1 MNASQMSYEEK
12 KPTEERGKENQL
24 PDVGKISPEIFD
36 ELIYPH
42 LGADCKSILVGPKHG
57 VDIGVVDLGEDKV
70 MVTTTDPVFIV
81 PEYGFE
87 RAAWFAIH
95 ILASDAVTSGLKP
108 NYLSI
113 DLNLPLSMTKDQ
125 LSTMWR
131 VISEECKKMGMSIIS
146 GHTARYHG
154 CNYPMVGG
162 ATVICMGEKS
172 KYVSPQMATLGDRV
186 IITKGAAIEAAGIFA
201 VAFKDRIEEY
211 FGKDFSQRAE
221 KIFYQMSV
229 VEDALT
235 AVEVGTR
242 KNGVTAMHDATEC
255 GIWGGL
261 YELAKASNVGM
272 RIEKDKIIVLDE
284 VEKICSKFDMDPY
297 SSISEGTLIVTCK
310 EAKAELVVKKLKDKN
325 IPSSIVGDV
334 IPEEKGILLVDN
346 NREKLLEHPRIDPF
360 WIAFNKALTQ

>member
-1 MNASQMSYEEK
+1 MPK
-12 KPTEERGKENQL
+12 KQNRNTNEVNENQL
-24 PDVGKISPEIFD
+24 PEVGKISPEIFD
-36 ELIYPH
+36 ELIYPN
-42 LGADCKSILVGPKHG
+42 LGASSKSILVGPKHG

-95 ILASDAVTSGLKP
+95 ILSSDAVTSGLKP
-108 NYLSI
+108 SYLSI

-131 VISEECKKMGMSIIS
+131 VMSEECKKIGMSIIS

-162 ATVICMGEKS
+162 ATVICIGEKS
-172 KYVSPQMATLGDRV
+172 KYVSPEMAKVGDKV
-186 IITKGAAIEAAGIFA
+186 IITKGAAIEATGIFA

-211 FGKDFSQRAE
+211 FGKDFSRRAE

-242 KNGVTAMHDATEC
+242 ENGITAMHDATEC

-261 YELAKASNVGM
+261 YELARASHVGI
-272 RIEKDKIIVLDE
+272 RIEKNKIIVLDE
-284 VEKICSKFDMDPY
+284 VEKICSRFEMDPY
-297 SSISEGTLIVTCK
+297 SSISEGTLIITCK
-310 EAKAELVVKKLKDKN
+310 EAKAELVVEKLKNKS

-334 IPEEKGILLVDN
+334 IPEEKGILLVEN
-346 NREKLLEHPRIDPF
+346 NREKLLEHPRVDPF
-360 WIAFNKALTQ
+360 WIAFDKALARRKV

>member
-1 MNASQMSYEEK
+1 M
-12 KPTEERGKENQL
+12 
-24 PDVGKISPEIFD
+24 I
-36 ELIYPH
+36 
-42 LGADCKSILVGPKHG
+42 
-57 VDIGVVDLGEDKV
+57 
-70 MVTTTDPVFIV
+70 TTTDPVFIV

-108 NYLSI
+108 SYLSI
-113 DLNLPLSMTKDQ
+113 DLNLPLSMTKNQ

-131 VISEECKKMGMSIIS
+131 VISQECEKMGMSIIS

-162 ATVICMGEKS
+162 ATVVCIGEKS
-172 KYVSPQMATLGDRV
+172 KYVSPQMATVGDKV

-201 VAFKDRIEEY
+201 VAFKKRIEKH
-211 FGKDFSQRAE
+211 FGEDFSKRAE

-261 YELAKASNVGM
+261 YELAKASKVGM
-272 RIEKDKIIVLDE
+272 RIEKDRIIVSDE
-284 VEKICSKFDMDPY
+284 VEKICSKFDMNPY
-297 SSISEGTLIVTCK
+297 SSISEGTLIIACK
-310 EAKAELVVKKLKDKN
+310 EAKAELVIEKLKNKN
-325 IPSSIVGDV
+325 IPCSIVGDV
-334 IPEEKGILLVDN
+334 IPEEKGILLVEKG
-346 NREKLLEHPRIDPF
+346 RERLLEHPRIDPF
-360 WIAFNKALTQ
+360 WIAFDKTLAQRD